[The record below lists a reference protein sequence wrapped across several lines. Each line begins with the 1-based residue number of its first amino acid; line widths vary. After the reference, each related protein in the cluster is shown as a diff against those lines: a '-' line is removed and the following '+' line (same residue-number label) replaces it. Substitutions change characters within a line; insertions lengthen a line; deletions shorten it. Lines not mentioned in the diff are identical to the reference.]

1 MKKRVLLSIVLLIC
15 FLLSLE
21 NVYADDDVIPR
32 TEENPLVPDGVVVD
46 DSNRDIILKTPAVDA
61 SKKIYDFADLLTDK
75 EEYKLYLSLKKYTKE
90 THLDAIVVT
99 TDDLLDFNFDEYVNN
114 FYFYN
119 KFDSNAVIFVISVAE
134 EKPNLFMAGHGGKAK
149 SIYSDSRIYETLKY
163 IYNDVKKGDY
173 YKVVDDYVNILFG
186 FYNLDREGN
195 YRVNRNG
202 NVVIAIPYVEISII
216 ACSLTIIVII
226 ISFIKLMS
234 MNRLSSSFHYTDLLD
249 SSSMSVITD
258 TDEMIDTVVSDK
270 K

>member
-1 MKKRVLLSIVLLIC
+1 MKKRVLLPIVLLIC
-15 FLLSLE
+15 FLFSLE
-21 NVYADDDVIPR
+21 NVYADVDVIPR
-32 TEENPLVPDGVVVD
+32 TEENPLVPDGVAVD

-99 TDDLLDFNFDEYVNN
+99 TDDLLDLNFDEYVNN

-119 KFDSNAVIFVISVAE
+119 KFDINAVIFVISVAE
-134 EKPNLFMAGHGGKAK
+134 EKPNLFMAGHGEKAE
-149 SIYSDSRIYETLKY
+149 SIYSDSRISETLKY
-163 IYNDVKKGDY
+163 IYNDVKKEDY

-202 NVVIAIPYVEISII
+202 NVVIAIPYIEISII
-216 ACSLTIIVII
+216 ACSLTIIFII